1 MSTKQKPTGQQP
13 PSPHSAAAKM
23 QTRQRE
29 YQQLQKNNQPPQHLL
44 KNCINAFWTGGLICL
59 IAQGVQQ
66 LLLSYADFNEKT
78 VGAPTSAII
87 ILLAII
93 LTACGVYD
101 RISQFAGAGS
111 AVPITGFANTMSSA
125 AMEYRSEGFVLGV
138 GGNMFKVAGP
148 VIVFGAV
155 SGIIVAIIKV
165 LFLELGGAGL

>member
-1 MSTKQKPTGQQP
+1 MPKSVKNNLNPN
-13 PSPHSAAAKM
+13 SAAAKM
-23 QTRQRE
+23 QAREQE
-29 YQQLQKNNQPPQHLL
+29 YQQLQANNQPPAHLI
-44 KNCINAFWTGGLICL
+44 KNCFNAFWTGGLICVV
-59 IAQGVQQ
+59 AQGVQQ
-66 LLLSYADFNEKT
+66 ILLNYGFNNET
-78 VGAPTSAII
+78 VGAPTSAVII
-87 ILLAII
+87 ILAII

-155 SGIIVAIIKV
+155 SSFVVAIITV
-165 LFLELGGAGL
+165 LVYQLGGGSL